1 MHMPKSV
8 PQSCGFVGCECHL
21 HGMPPFA
28 GFQQGAGKTSLLL
41 DVSPPTLERL
51 HGRHK
56 THQRLG
62 ARNRE
67 RDSDGFQSVSPNG
80 DKAVSLHNQ
89 RPRTA
94 GAEAWLWC
102 QGGRCHQGVSVTE
115 PRVCSSCQAPAA
127 IGTVRPPPSS
137 YRRMPLPPEAQGTGT
152 RHSACPRPRQAQSP
166 CSEGVVIVI
175 QPDSGVKR
183 TKPNNNKTSFL
194 ADCFNSL
201 CPS

>member
-1 MHMPKSV
+1 MPKSV

-80 DKAVSLHNQ
+80 DKAVNLHNQ

-102 QGGRCHQGVSVTE
+102 QGVCCHQGLSVTE

-127 IGTVRPPPSS
+127 IGTVRP
-137 YRRMPLPPEAQGTGT
+137 RLPPTGGCHCHPRLRGQGRGT
-152 RHSACPRPRQAQSP
+152 VPARGLVRLNLRAPK
-166 CSEGVVIVI
+166 E
-175 QPDSGVKR
+175 
-183 TKPNNNKTSFL
+183 
-194 ADCFNSL
+194 
-201 CPS
+201 